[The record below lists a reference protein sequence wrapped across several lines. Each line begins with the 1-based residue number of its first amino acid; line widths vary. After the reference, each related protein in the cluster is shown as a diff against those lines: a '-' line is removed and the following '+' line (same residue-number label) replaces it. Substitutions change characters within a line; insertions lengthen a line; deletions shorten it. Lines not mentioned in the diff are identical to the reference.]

1 MQSLPGQEE
10 PGLARGGTLRLK
22 QEGVWDVLQQ
32 LGSLYI
38 HNILLAVISDTEAL
52 TSRFSG
58 EESSNEDILNTERS
72 NLMCPWHTSRLVLFC
87 LFVFVFV
94 FVWSCLLIFLYALV
108 TFGFGILVWIWF
120 DLFRVAVLLLF
131 FHF

>member
-38 HNILLAVISDTEAL
+38 HNILLTVISDTEAL

-87 LFVFVFV
+87 LFVFCFCFCLVLFV
-94 FVWSCLLIFLYALV
+94 DMLIC
-108 TFGFGILVWIWF
+108 FGYIWIW
-120 DLFRVAVLLLF
+120 DLGLDLV
-131 FHF
+131 